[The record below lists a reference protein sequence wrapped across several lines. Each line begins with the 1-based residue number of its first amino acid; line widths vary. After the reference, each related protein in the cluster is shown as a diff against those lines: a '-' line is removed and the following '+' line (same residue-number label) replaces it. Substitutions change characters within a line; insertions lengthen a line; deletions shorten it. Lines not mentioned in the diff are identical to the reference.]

1 LYTVNCKVCFSF
13 QGIRCSSEVKRDKVN
28 ENKLK
33 DPGFDPLPRQTL
45 DCLIFDSKIRNY
57 PKTYRVT
64 ETGVIRQ
71 RQTQINKRVASKR
84 LDLLAY
90 LVLAWITKKFYKIDT
105 GMKLTIKFSRFWQFD
120 KKENERF
127 GMKPGKLPIY

>member
-1 LYTVNCKVCFSF
+1 MYTVNCKVCFSF

-33 DPGFDPLPRQTL
+33 DPGFDPQPRQTL
-45 DCLIFDSKIRNY
+45 DCLIFESKTISY
-57 PKTYRVT
+57 PKAFRVT
-64 ETGVIRQ
+64 DTGVIGQ
-71 RQTQINKRVASKR
+71 RQTQINTRLASKR
-84 LDLLAY
+84 LDMLAY
-90 LVLAWITKKFYKIDT
+90 FVLAWITKKFYKIYT
-105 GMKLTIKFSRFWQFD
+105 GINLKIKFSRFWQFD